1 MWIFCKLGFFSAVQ
15 HREKHDVLL
24 VRARIKGDLER
35 LLKEIKDNGLG
46 GQDGCFG
53 KIQETPNADYRF
65 RVEIRKQAFAE
76 FLFVAAKEID
86 YDNFKNAAHDGTV
99 RDEAYMDVWRAMWSA
114 QNFPK
119 NRRKVI

>member
-15 HREKHDVLL
+15 HRNKPDVLL

-35 LLKEIKDNGLG
+35 LIGAMTKEERELLCGNPKVEI
-46 GQDGCFG
+46 
-53 KIQETPNADYRF
+53 TPNADYRY
-65 RVEIRKQAFAE
+65 RTEIPKVVFAE
-76 FLFVAAKEID
+76 LVRETAEEID

-119 NRRKVI
+119 NRHKVR

>member
-15 HREKHDVLL
+15 HREKPDVLL

-35 LLKEIKDNGLG
+35 LIRAIPRDDLLHFGQPKVEI
-46 GQDGCFG
+46 
-53 KIQETPNADYRF
+53 TPDADYRY
-65 RVEIRKQAFAE
+65 RAEIYKAVFSELLRDTAE
-76 FLFVAAKEID
+76 SID